1 MSRYET
7 HLWKDPQL
15 PFIFKCLTRDH
26 TNRATSGTNWHENIE
41 LVLAWEGEG
50 YVLCDG
56 CRVDLHAGELAVISP
71 NAMHDVY
78 SDSSLTYWYLIV
90 DRSFCQANYFDTNL
104 LSFRHEAIRD
114 PVLSECFARLI
125 AEYRG
130 EVSTPFRTQMIRG
143 TVLTAMA
150 LLCRNYG
157 ESVAWRD
164 DPRVLSAVK
173 QVIGRIR
180 SEFASPDLSPVE
192 LADSVGLSRYYF
204 AHKFRQVTGFTC
216 AGYINLTRCERAKE
230 LLAEGR
236 LENGEIARLCGF
248 GSHSYFARVFHAI
261 VGMSPSAYR
270 VLCEKEN

>member
-15 PFIFKCLTRDH
+15 PFIFKRLSRQPTDLS
-26 TNRATSGTNWHENIE
+26 AGTNWHENIE
-41 LVLAWEGEG
+41 MVYAWRGTG

-56 CRVDLHAGELAVISP
+56 IRIELDEGDLAVIPS

-78 SDSSLTYWYLIV
+78 SDSSITYWYLIV

-104 LSFRHEAIRD
+104 LSFRNETIRD
-114 PVLSECFARLI
+114 PVLTDCFNRLI
-125 AEYRG
+125 AEYDG
-130 EVSTPFRTQMIRG
+130 ESNAPFRTQMIRA
-143 TVLTAMA
+143 TVLEAVA
-150 LLCRNYG
+150 QLCRFYSEPVG
-157 ESVAWRD
+157 WRD
-164 DPRVLSAVK
+164 DPRVLAAVK
-173 QVIGRIR
+173 TVIGRIR
-180 SEFASPDLSPVE
+180 SEFASPELSPTE

-204 AHKFRQVTGFTC
+204 ARSFRQVTGFTC

-236 LENGEIARLCGF
+236 LESGEIARLCGF
-248 GSHSYFARVFHAI
+248 GSHSYFTRVFHAT

-270 VLCEKEN
+270 QVCEKEN